1 MHTVSDA
8 QAELDLQAKD
18 AKRHLTGTVIM
29 GLMAACLAFVG
40 QSALAQARPLFD
52 FIDIAYGAWQSGFHW
67 MLWAVALAWFV
78 ALIQGSM
85 RYQDITEQL
94 RVQQR
99 LDDQY
104 ARAQQAREAAEER
117 RAERAAVR
125 KAEEDPPPRKFS
137 KNARSNKFDY

>member
-1 MHTVSDA
+1 MDTLSQA
-8 QAELDLQAKD
+8 QAELDLQVKD
-18 AKRHLTGTVIM
+18 AKRHLTGTVVM

-78 ALIQGSM
+78 ALIQGSL
-85 RYQDITEQL
+85 RYQDIAEQL

-99 LDDQY
+99 LDEQY
-104 ARAQQAREAAEER
+104 ARAQQARDAAEARRREREAARDE
-117 RAERAAVR
+117 
-125 KAEEDPPPRKFS
+125 EEDMPIRRYQKG
-137 KNARSNKFDY
+137 ARSNKFDY